1 MNFIRF
7 VMSLSFH
14 FGFGWFLSVV
24 KILILNQ
31 SYFTLFPHSWTLC
44 LFIYLASEFAKSADL
59 NFPKYYL
66 VMIILSNYV
75 EYYFIVWKESV
86 LRRLMLLGSICFGK
100 HSNFGFA
107 KFRTGMAIE
116 LMLRMWQMSDYSTVF
131 ALYSYYI

>member
-116 LMLRMWQMSDYSTVF
+116 LMLRMWQKSDYLTVF